1 MFFGHQFVPLA
12 KPKNTV
18 DTTTS
23 LRPRN
28 GNVLVDYHN
37 WLVNDT
43 IHAHE
48 QEWLQVWGWIAG
60 RYKDYHHLTV
70 EICEERGYGWCL
82 WAHGDWADG
91 FGTYGAK
98 LKTSVPY
105 PSITGKGR

>member
-60 RYKDYHHLTV
+60 RYKDYHHLIF
-70 EICEERGYGWCL
+70 EGYNEPSRF
-82 WAHGDWADG
+82 AKSAV
-91 FGTYGAK
+91 TAGASGLMAIGPTASAPTARSSK
-98 LKTSVPY
+98 PAIFY
-105 PSITGKGR
+105 P